1 MRTHFFAVLAA
12 ACFTFSAAVSNANP
26 YSPLRTTAAPI
37 NGITTFDG
45 LYSGTPVDLTGIK
58 TAGGTGLTA
67 FNVAGYDATLFTSS
81 SAVESGMSIET
92 INGQSALLHA
102 YVLNTAT
109 NIGSLQISSNDKS
122 YFDLKAVDITID
134 SFSVGTA
141 QFVRLIGYRNGSIA
155 SGAISIKT
163 VTSSRSGGLLVRFD
177 VSALPGFQGINAFS
191 IQTDGTYFFKDGI
204 GVDNIN
210 AVNFRSVLPVDL
222 ISYDALL
229 LKNRTVLLKWS
240 TTSEINN
247 AYYLVNRSSNGSD
260 FSSIGKVTGS
270 LTSTDLVNYQFTDSD
285 PLDGNNFYRLS
296 QVDIDGNQKIL
307 SVKKVIV
314 KPSGTMSLYPNPV
327 VGSLVTLDY
336 GKIVSSKVSYKVVD
350 ASGKV
355 VSSGKIHQQ
364 IQELNLPVLG
374 TGIYTIQISDGKSM
388 RFEKK

>member
-1 MRTHFFAVLAA
+1 MRTYFFAVLAV
-12 ACFTFSAAVSNANP
+12 ACFTFSAAVSKANP
-26 YSPLRTTAAPI
+26 FGPLRTQATPI
-37 NGITTFDG
+37 SGITTFDN

-58 TAGGTGLTA
+58 VAGGAGLTA
-67 FNVAGYDATLFTSS
+67 LNVAGYDAKLFTSS
-81 SAVESGMSIET
+81 SVAENGMSIET

-102 YVLNTAT
+102 YVLNPLT

-134 SFSVGTA
+134 SFSTGTA

-163 VTSSRSGGLLVRFD
+163 VTASRSGGLLVHFD
-177 VSALPGFQGINAFS
+177 VSALPGFQGVNAFS
-191 IQTDGTYFFKDGI
+191 IQTDGSYFFKDGI

-210 AVNFRSVLPVDL
+210 AVNFRTVLPVNL

-229 LKNRTVLLKWS
+229 LKNRTVSLKWS
-240 TTSEINN
+240 TASEINN
-247 AYYLVNRSSNGSD
+247 DYYLINRSSNGND
-260 FSSIGKVTGS
+260 FSPLAKVNGDPAS
-270 LTSTDLVNYQFTDSD
+270 ADLIKYEFIDLS

-307 SVKKVIV
+307 SVKKVTV
-314 KPSGTMSLYPNPV
+314 KPSGSMSLYPNPV
-327 VGSLVTLDY
+327 VGNSVNLDY
-336 GKIVSSKVSYKVVD
+336 GKIVSSNVTYKLVD

-374 TGIYTIQISDGKSM
+374 AGIYSIQLSDGKSI
-388 RFEKK
+388 RLEKK

>member
-1 MRTHFFAVLAA
+1 
-12 ACFTFSAAVSNANP
+12 
-26 YSPLRTTAAPI
+26 
-37 NGITTFDG
+37 
-45 LYSGTPVDLTGIK
+45 
-58 TAGGTGLTA
+58 
-67 FNVAGYDATLFTSS
+67 
-81 SAVESGMSIET
+81 
-92 INGQSALLHA
+92 
-102 YVLNTAT
+102 
-109 NIGSLQISSNDKS
+109 
-122 YFDLKAVDITID
+122 
-134 SFSVGTA
+134 
-141 QFVRLIGYRNGSIA
+141 
-155 SGAISIKT
+155 
-163 VTSSRSGGLLVRFD
+163 
-177 VSALPGFQGINAFS
+177 
-191 IQTDGTYFFKDGI
+191 
-204 GVDNIN
+204 
-210 AVNFRSVLPVDL
+210 VNFRSVLPVDL
-222 ISYDALL
+222 ISDDALL

-270 LTSTDLVNYQFTDSD
+270 VSSTDVVNYQFTDSD

-307 SVKKVIV
+307 SVKKVTV